1 MPHRIVNGINKPSG
15 SDTPSASSLIIPSFL
30 YSCSFYLFPSRLQD
44 YGLLLPLL
52 FLSLSDMSMADVQSP
67 WLSKAQDST
76 MRKLSSMV
84 SNMAPW
90 TIWNTSDSNPCLW
103 SGVTCYVPSQHSG
116 SSAGVL
122 HLSMSAF
129 GLSDSTALASSICSL
144 DTLQSLDLSK
154 NRFTDF
160 PQQLVSCPLD
170 CACSI

>member
-1 MPHRIVNGINKPSG
+1 MEKNRYG
-15 SDTPSASSLIIPSFL
+15 
-30 YSCSFYLFPSRLQD
+30 SCSY

-52 FLSLSDMSMADVQSP
+52 FLFLSDMSMADVQSP
-67 WLSKAQDST
+67 RLSKDQGST

-90 TIWNTSDSNPCLW
+90 TSWNTSDSNPCLW
-103 SGVTCYVPSQHSG
+103 SGLTCSVPSPG
-116 SSAGVL
+116 SSAGVV

-160 PQQLVSCPLD
+160 PRQLASCPLGARLRALNLSNAQVAGPLD
-170 CACSI
+170 DFSGFHKLEVLDFSSVI